1 MKNKWLNIILIICM
15 IIMQRVVIQMS
26 GYEVYQLP
34 FASTLFIFDNPTSNL
49 VQILYAY
56 IPLPFVLFYFSG
68 NAREITTGYGKLW
81 LIRSYSRE
89 RLYLKNAILS
99 AAKLACIVIGQ
110 TIIFLI
116 CDGTW
121 NNLSSIKLIQVIVT
135 YFAKL
140 QMEWLAEQRKLPMD
154 ELKLQS
160 YATKVADS
168 CYEYVLDILQVT
180 RPVVEELSKKYKLVL
195 VSNFYGNIQT
205 ILKDFGLLDF
215 FDEIIE
221 SSVVGVRKPDPAIYR
236 LGVDAMGF
244 VAKNVLVVG
253 DSFSK
258 DVVPAKAVG
267 CRVAWLKGEGWGGEV
282 IDESVPDVII
292 TNLAQLPVLL

>member
-135 YFAKL
+135 YF
-140 QMEWLAEQRKLPMD
+140 
-154 ELKLQS
+154 
-160 YATKVADS
+160 
-168 CYEYVLDILQVT
+168 
-180 RPVVEELSKKYKLVL
+180 
-195 VSNFYGNIQT
+195 
-205 ILKDFGLLDF
+205 
-215 FDEIIE
+215 
-221 SSVVGVRKPDPAIYR
+221 VGVWA
-236 LGVDAMGF
+236 LVQLQFLLELFMDASISNIF
-244 VAKNVLVVG
+244 VNIFLVG
-253 DSFSK
+253 
-258 DVVPAKAVG
+258 
-267 CRVAWLKGEGWGGEV
+267 
-282 IDESVPDVII
+282 I
-292 TNLAQLPVLL
+292 TDNWK

>member
-110 TIIFLI
+110 TIIIF
-116 CDGTW
+116 
-121 NNLSSIKLIQVIVT
+121 N
-135 YFAKL
+135 
-140 QMEWLAEQRKLPMD
+140 M
-154 ELKLQS
+154 
-160 YATKVADS
+160 
-168 CYEYVLDILQVT
+168 
-180 RPVVEELSKKYKLVL
+180 
-195 VSNFYGNIQT
+195 
-205 ILKDFGLLDF
+205 
-215 FDEIIE
+215 
-221 SSVVGVRKPDPAIYR
+221 
-236 LGVDAMGF
+236 
-244 VAKNVLVVG
+244 
-253 DSFSK
+253 
-258 DVVPAKAVG
+258 
-267 CRVAWLKGEGWGGEV
+267 
-282 IDESVPDVII
+282 
-292 TNLAQLPVLL
+292 

>member
-1 MKNKWLNIILIICM
+1 M

-68 NAREITTGYGKLW
+68 NAREITTRRCL
-81 LIRSYSRE
+81 SRE

-121 NNLSSIKLIQVIVT
+121 NDLSSIKLIQVIVT
-135 YFAKL
+135 YFVGVWTLIQL
-140 QMEWLAEQRKLPMD
+140 QFLLELFMD
-154 ELKLQS
+154 ASISNIFVNIFLVVSLIIGNNVLINRDLSRIGVMLFPNMLFGTRSGIIYQKNI
-160 YATKVADS
+160 YVR
-168 CYEYVLDILQVT
+168 YETSIIYVIILL
-180 RPVVEELSKKYKLVL
+180 VVLSIISIIKYKK
-195 VSNFYGNIQT
+195 T
-205 ILKDFGLLDF
+205 D
-215 FDEIIE
+215 
-221 SSVVGVRKPDPAIYR
+221 IY
-236 LGVDAMGF
+236 
-244 VAKNVLVVG
+244 
-253 DSFSK
+253 
-258 DVVPAKAVG
+258 
-267 CRVAWLKGEGWGGEV
+267 
-282 IDESVPDVII
+282 
-292 TNLAQLPVLL
+292 

>member
-26 GYEVYQLP
+26 DYEVYQLP
-34 FASTLFIFDNPTSNL
+34 FASTLFIFDNQTSNL

-121 NNLSSIKLIQVIVT
+121 NDLSSIKLIQVIVT
-135 YFAKL
+135 YFVGVWTLIQL
-140 QMEWLAEQRKLPMD
+140 QFLLELFMDASISNIFVNVFLAVSLIIGNSRIGVMLFPNMLFGTRSGIIYQKNIYVR
-154 ELKLQS
+154 
-160 YATKVADS
+160 
-168 CYEYVLDILQVT
+168 YETSIIYVIILL
-180 RPVVEELSKKYKLVL
+180 VVLNIISIIKYKK
-195 VSNFYGNIQT
+195 T
-205 ILKDFGLLDF
+205 D
-215 FDEIIE
+215 
-221 SSVVGVRKPDPAIYR
+221 IY
-236 LGVDAMGF
+236 
-244 VAKNVLVVG
+244 
-253 DSFSK
+253 
-258 DVVPAKAVG
+258 
-267 CRVAWLKGEGWGGEV
+267 
-282 IDESVPDVII
+282 
-292 TNLAQLPVLL
+292 

>member
-135 YFAKL
+135 YF
-140 QMEWLAEQRKLPMD
+140 
-154 ELKLQS
+154 
-160 YATKVADS
+160 
-168 CYEYVLDILQVT
+168 
-180 RPVVEELSKKYKLVL
+180 
-195 VSNFYGNIQT
+195 
-205 ILKDFGLLDF
+205 
-215 FDEIIE
+215 
-221 SSVVGVRKPDPAIYR
+221 VGVWA
-236 LGVDAMGF
+236 LVQLQFLLELFMDASISNIF
-244 VAKNVLVVG
+244 VNIFCVVSLIIGNNVLINRDLSRIGVMLFPNMLFGTRSLIEASRSLVV
-253 DSFSK
+253 S
-258 DVVPAKAVG
+258 
-267 CRVAWLKGEGWGGEV
+267 
-282 IDESVPDVII
+282 
-292 TNLAQLPVLL
+292 

>member
-1 MKNKWLNIILIICM
+1 MKNKWLNITLIICM

-34 FASTLFIFDNPTSNL
+34 FASTLFIFDNQTSNL

-110 TIIFLI
+110 MIIFLI

-135 YFAKL
+135 YFVGVWTLIQL
-140 QMEWLAEQRKLPMD
+140 QFLLELFMD
-154 ELKLQS
+154 ASISNIFVNIFFVVSLIIGNSVLINHDLSWIGVMLFPNMLFGMRSGIIYQKNI
-160 YATKVADS
+160 YVR
-168 CYEYVLDILQVT
+168 YEASITYVVILL
-180 RPVVEELSKKYKLVL
+180 VVLNIISIIKYKK
-195 VSNFYGNIQT
+195 T
-205 ILKDFGLLDF
+205 D
-215 FDEIIE
+215 
-221 SSVVGVRKPDPAIYR
+221 IY
-236 LGVDAMGF
+236 
-244 VAKNVLVVG
+244 
-253 DSFSK
+253 
-258 DVVPAKAVG
+258 
-267 CRVAWLKGEGWGGEV
+267 
-282 IDESVPDVII
+282 
-292 TNLAQLPVLL
+292 